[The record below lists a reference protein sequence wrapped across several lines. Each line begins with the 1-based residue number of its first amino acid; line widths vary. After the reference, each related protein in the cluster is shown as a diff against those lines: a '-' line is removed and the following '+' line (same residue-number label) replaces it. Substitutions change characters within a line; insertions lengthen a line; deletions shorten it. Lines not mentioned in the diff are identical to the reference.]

1 MKNKEI
7 KPMVKSQNKFVRFI
21 VTGVLVVGIALGG
34 MFGFTGCAK
43 NPGTSS
49 TPSDPP
55 SVVTPVDPTPV
66 DPTPVDPTPV
76 DPTPVESI
84 TFAEF
89 MESHSEKALD
99 LANTYL
105 YANIVED
112 KTVLSETWGFHANSK
127 DELDSVSLTYT
138 YSTSETERTIEVANA
153 TFANPIDLDKI
164 VDNSY
169 IESETTATI
178 TRKTAYTF
186 DAKEAYLQSDVA
198 EAIFAVVGSSNA
210 TTKYYSEI
218 TSSTTGV
225 RKFVIAEQT
234 ANAINVYNVSISGT
248 TDEEIIA
255 NLAYD
260 YNYNVQQHATYPLGD
275 KNSTTIVEGSY
286 QPEEFAPENVQEAV
300 KEFQSDLLN
309 AIEDTFLTTAGKKSF
324 GNSFNA
330 SKLTD
335 YYWDIGTG
343 DTISE
348 IKFVASYAKYDDST
362 IYSIEK
368 ITLATPINVNEL
380 NKDNVATKIANS
392 AKNASY
398 AQDYLFSYNPQEQG
412 TRNELVNAIF
422 EANNMD
428 KECPTGATRY
438 FVDNGS
444 TLDASLNEARKFS
457 VVEITENGVKEF
469 SIRIKIASD
478 DAGLIE
484 KLSSSENYIIENEIT
499 ISITGEKLSKS
510 SNSSIVMLS
519 DNQYDYDVS
528 YSDDEVIM

>member
-1 MKNKEI
+1 
-7 KPMVKSQNKFVRFI
+7 MVKSQNKFVRFI

-105 YANIVED
+105 YADIVED

-164 VDNSY
+164 VANSY

-275 KNSTTIVEGSY
+275 KNSTTIVESSY

-348 IKFVASYAKYDDST
+348 IKFVASYAKYDDATTYAIST
-362 IYSIEK
+362 I
-368 ITLATPINVNEL
+368 TLKTPINVKDL
-380 NKDNVATKIANS
+380 TKDNVSTVVAKAQVNTTTK
-392 AKNASY
+392 
-398 AQDYLFSYNPQEQG
+398 DYSFTYNPQVQG
-412 TRNELVNAIF
+412 TRDELVNAIF

-428 KECPTGATRY
+428 KECPTGANRY
-438 FVDNGS
+438 FVDNGD
-444 TLDASLNEARKFS
+444 TLDSQLAEVREFKVIELSEDRVN
-457 VVEITENGVKEF
+457 EF
-469 SIRIKIASD
+469 SIRIKTSTTDEDFIT
-478 DAGLIE
+478 
-484 KLSSSENYIIENEIT
+484 KLSNSDNYRIYDEISYT
-499 ISITGEKLSKS
+499 ITGEKLSKS
-510 SNSSIVMLS
+510 SNTLIAMLS